1 MSEQR
6 KHVIWLSCA
15 ECAMSNLHQPC
26 EACPN
31 RKAQGL

>member
-1 MSEQR
+1 MR
-6 KHVIWLSCA
+6 TFWLTCA
-15 ECAMSNLHQPC
+15 ECAMTQLYQPC